1 MSLKLI
7 LYSAI
12 TIFFN
17 GAVLRRYLKD
27 ELLLAG
33 PYTLLVILPTI
44 TQPVCQLIFGG
55 FCGITLFA
63 IASYQIYK
71 RLPQQFVNYDDKVVF
86 ISGCDSG
93 FGHETAKRLDAK
105 GVHVIAGCLLK
116 GESGE
121 QDLVKSCS
129 DRLVTI
135 QLDVTKEDSVQ
146 NAVKEVKEKLQGRD
160 LWALVNNAGIL
171 YIAEAEIMSLKYVR
185 SMMDVNFM
193 GAVRLTKAFLPML
206 RQSEGRVVSLC
217 SIGTLLAKE
226 NVNNKLE
233 AVYQE
238 MEPSLKEDY
247 GPRYKDEWFRIFTAG
262 YEASQDL
269 SPVINTIEHALFAKS
284 PLTMYNPEL
293 SGEVFRWINICLP
306 VSFTKHLLGAL
317 VMSGN
322 FISKDFQKV
331 TEKDQNADEVKRG
344 DAGNNKHTDQS
355 GEGDSEE

>member
-135 QLDVTKEDSVQ
+135 QLDVTKEDSIQ
-146 NAVKEVKEKLQGRD
+146 NAVKEVKEKLQGRE
-160 LWALVNNAGIL
+160 LWALINNAGIA
-171 YIAEAEIMSLKYVR
+171 YAAEAEIMSVKFVR
-185 SMMDVNFM
+185 NMMEVNFM
-193 GAVRLTKAFLPML
+193 GVVRLTQAFLPML
-206 RQSEGRVVSLC
+206 RCSKGRVVSLC
-217 SIGTLLAKE
+217 SLASDVAMPFCSAYCASKAALKSFMDVLRLE
-226 NVNNKLE
+226 MLKWNVS
-233 AVYQE
+233 VSTIH
-238 MEPSLKEDY
+238 PS
-247 GPRYKDEWFRIFTAG
+247 GYKTCK
-262 YEASQDL
+262 
-269 SPVINTIEHALFAKS
+269 H
-284 PLTMYNPEL
+284 
-293 SGEVFRWINICLP
+293 
-306 VSFTKHLLGAL
+306 SFL
-317 VMSGN
+317 
-322 FISKDFQKV
+322 
-331 TEKDQNADEVKRG
+331 
-344 DAGNNKHTDQS
+344 HT
-355 GEGDSEE
+355 